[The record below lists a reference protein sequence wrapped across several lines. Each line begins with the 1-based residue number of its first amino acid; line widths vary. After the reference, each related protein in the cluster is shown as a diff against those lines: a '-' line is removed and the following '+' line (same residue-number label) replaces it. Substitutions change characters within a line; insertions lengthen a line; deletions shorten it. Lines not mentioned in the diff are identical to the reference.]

1 MLRVFSSYRL
11 PGALDAWTVGGG
23 VQAQSNIY
31 AQSGTAKATQSG
43 YAVYNALLKYRFND
57 NYTVQLNANNLF
69 DKKYYRQIGTTATG
83 YYWGDPRNVSVTL
96 RGTF

>member
-1 MLRVFSSYRL
+1 MV
-11 PGALDAWTVGGG
+11 
-23 VQAQSNIY
+23 N
-31 AQSGTAKATQSG
+31 
-43 YAVYNALLKYRFND
+43 YRFNEH
-57 NYTVQLNANNLF
+57 YSVQLNANNIF